1 VIHCQTCQCRN
12 AVETSLSRMRADD
25 SQSSHLA
32 APAAPQSVRNAGTCT
47 HPETCDTHS
56 TLHQNDDALAALD
69 GKAPRRQTEV
79 SFLGYHASET
89 FAYHA
94 L

>member
-12 AVETSLSRMRADD
+12 AVENSLSRMHVDD
-25 SQSSHLA
+25 TQSAHLA
-32 APAAPQSVRNAGTCT
+32 APAVPSNVGTCT

-69 GKAPRRQTEV
+69 GKSPRRQIEV
-79 SFLGYHASET
+79 SFLYNRTET